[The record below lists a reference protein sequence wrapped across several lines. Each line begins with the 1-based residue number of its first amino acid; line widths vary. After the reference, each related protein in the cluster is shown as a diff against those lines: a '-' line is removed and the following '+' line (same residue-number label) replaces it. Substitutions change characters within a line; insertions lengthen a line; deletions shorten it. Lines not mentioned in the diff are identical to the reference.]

1 MTHTPLHAIDE
12 LANLRGTIAA
22 LRLRESE
29 LCDEIRTG
37 ATEHGTLRLE
47 GKKRIAV
54 IEIRKTYQ
62 LDVSQ
67 VPDEILNDPNLF
79 IASHKTHVLLWPKT
93 NTTNGTA
100 AQDTSLDSTPN
111 TEHVEQDLSHCD
123 ITAQETVE
131 PDVAETLA
139 VLEMDAEPDITE
151 GFAPASQANVPEPT
165 LDVQNTNLSE
175 ESFSELNEPENVV
188 VTEPDIEAPSDPD
201 IATQVAPNDT
211 VFDIVDAN
219 TPMPTID
226 MPTLDT
232 QQIAETAEEIGSPP
246 DLRATAYTDLQPM
259 GDLTEEDVE
268 AALYAADIAM
278 EPAMDTEAV
287 LDTEILQAQ
296 LDTQIETGDTTQDAA
311 AFATRR
317 VIGAPG

>member
-1 MTHTPLHAIDE
+1 MEVKEIILMTHTPLHAIDE
-12 LANLRGTIAA
+12 LAELRGTIAA

-47 GKKRIAV
+47 GEKRIAV
-54 IEIRKTYQ
+54 IEKRKTYQ
-62 LDVSQ
+62 LDISQ
-67 VPDEILNDPNLF
+67 VPDEILSDPNLF

-93 NTTNGTA
+93 NTSNRAA
-100 AQDTSLDSTPN
+100 AQDTSLDSPPS

-123 ITAQETVE
+123 VTAQETVG
-131 PDVAETLA
+131 PGVAEALE

-151 GFAPASQANVPEPT
+151 EFA
-165 LDVQNTNLSE
+165 LS
-175 ESFSELNEPENVV
+175 
-188 VTEPDIEAPSDPD
+188 
-201 IATQVAPNDT
+201 DT
-211 VFDIVDAN
+211 VFDAVDAN
-219 TPMPTID
+219 MPPMPAID
-226 MPTLDT
+226 MPALDT

-278 EPAMDTEAV
+278 EPAMDADAV

-296 LDTQIETGDTTQDAA
+296 LDTQIETGDTAQDAA

-317 VIGAPG
+317 VIGAPA

>member
-37 ATEHGTLRLE
+37 ATERGTLRLE
-47 GKKRIAV
+47 GEKRIAV
-54 IEIRKTYQ
+54 IEKRKTYQ

-93 NTTNGTA
+93 NTTNGAA

-123 ITAQETVE
+123 VTTQDTVE

-188 VTEPDIEAPSDPD
+188 APAPDIETPS
-201 IATQVAPNDT
+201 DT

>member
-47 GKKRIAV
+47 GENRIAV
-54 IEIRKTYQ
+54 IEKRKTYQ

-93 NTTNGTA
+93 NASNGAA

-123 ITAQETVE
+123 VTTQDTVE
-131 PDVAETLA
+131 PDVVEA
-139 VLEMDAEPDITE
+139 LEMDAEPDITE
-151 GFAPASQANVPEPT
+151 DFAPASQANVPEPT
-165 LDVQNTNLSE
+165 IDVQNTNFSE
-175 ESFSELNEPENVV
+175 EIFNAFSESENVV
-188 VTEPDIEAPSDPD
+188 APAPDIEAPSD
-201 IATQVAPNDT
+201 T
-211 VFDIVDAN
+211 VFDVSDAN
-219 TPMPTID
+219 TPTPTID

-278 EPAMDTEAV
+278 EPALDTEAV

-317 VIGAPG
+317 VIGAPA